1 MKTGIISRIAL
12 LLMVPFFFAACSRN
26 ADKGF
31 YGSGTLEATQVLV
44 SSQANGTIMNMN
56 VDEGD
61 PVNTGQ
67 VIAVVDSEK
76 LALQK
81 KQLVAGLAE
90 VDLNMHNMRRSVE
103 LAKENLDNTQKKY
116 DRIAALYKEGSTT
129 QQNYDDINTAL
140 SAAKIQ
146 HQNAQTSLQAM
157 TAKKDQLKAQLA
169 LLERQLSD
177 CVITSPVNG
186 TVLEKLID
194 AGELAHAGSGIATV
208 ADIHDMWIKVYVT
221 EAELGRIKLGQAARL
236 ETGIKPPQ
244 SFSGKVAWI
253 SPRAE
258 FTPKNVQTRE
268 ARADLV
274 YAVKVT
280 VDNPDGVLKIGMPGE
295 IYFDK

>member
-1 MKTGIISRIAL
+1 MKTGIISKFAP
-12 LLMVPFFFAACSRN
+12 LLMLAIFIVACSRN
-26 ADKGF
+26 VDKGF
-31 YGSGTLEATQVLV
+31 YGSGTLEATEIQV
-44 SSQANGTIMNMN
+44 SSQANGMIMSMN
-56 VDEGD
+56 IEEGD
-61 PVNTGQ
+61 QVSAGQ

-76 LALQK
+76 LYLQK
-81 KQLVAGLAE
+81 QQLLAGLDE

-116 DRIAALYKEGSTT
+116 DRIASLYKEGSTT

-146 HQNAQTSLQAM
+146 HRNAQTSLQAM
-157 TAKKDQLKAQLA
+157 TAKKNQLKAQMA
-169 LLERQLSD
+169 LLDRQLSD

-221 EAELGRIKLGQAARL
+221 EADLGQIKLGQKARL
-236 ETGIKPPQ
+236 ETGIEPAQ
-244 SFSGKVAWI
+244 SFSGIVAWV

-295 IYFDK
+295 IYFDE